1 MQPQTIDESKA
12 LKSTSELKESLIDQN
27 ENTTAFSEVNMGTVV
42 INALANKIVK
52 DETFRKTFI
61 VSSREAEQVKMTGGE

>member
-1 MQPQTIDESKA
+1 MQPQTTDESKA